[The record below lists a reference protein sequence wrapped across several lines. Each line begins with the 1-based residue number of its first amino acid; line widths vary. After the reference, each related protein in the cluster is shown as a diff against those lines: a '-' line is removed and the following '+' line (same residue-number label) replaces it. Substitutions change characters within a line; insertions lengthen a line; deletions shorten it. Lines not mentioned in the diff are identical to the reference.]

1 MRFLCAIR
9 IVCWR
14 VSVFYVAAV
23 SAIPADGVPCGG
35 RVLHGHLLA
44 LPPRCLVG
52 WRGCFGR
59 LPTPPLVYFPA
70 PSPQPPSPPGK
81 GEIFCFLMQGA
92 PPLAFPALD
101 RLRHLQNLP
110 LWCLKG
116 GYSPCGTC
124 SPCPGGEDHLKRRR
138 RLRRIVPSPPV
149 PPLLGWR
156 HCSPVPRPNRH
167 APPGIGTPPQPRLA
181 RDKAPRRVPGRQLQS
196 VPRGFSPGDARGG
209 APCMKITLVPP
220 PSRWEGGQGGY
231 PSPSGKGGRKE
242 S

>member
-35 RVLHGHLLA
+35 ACPARAPARPAAVVPAGGAWRFRSPAYPATVVPAGGACLLCR
-44 LPPRCLVG
+44 LPP
-52 WRGCFGR
+52 
-59 LPTPPLVYFPA
+59 LPLAFFPA
-70 PSPQPPSPPGK
+70 PYPPDPLPRWGR
-81 GEIFCFLMQGA
+81 GRFFCFLMQGA

-110 LWCLKG
+110 CRCPEG

-156 HCSPVPRPNRH
+156 HC
-167 APPGIGTPPQPRLA
+167 Q
-181 RDKAPRRVPGRQLQS
+181 
-196 VPRGFSPGDARGG
+196 
-209 APCMKITLVPP
+209 
-220 PSRWEGGQGGY
+220 
-231 PSPSGKGGRKE
+231 
-242 S
+242 

>member
-35 RVLHGHLLA
+35 RVLHGHLLVLPLWCPVGGLPSLSPACPATA
-44 LPPRCLVG
+44 LPCWVA
-52 WRGCFGR
+52 R
-59 LPTPPLVYFPA
+59 LFWSLANPA
-70 PSPQPPSPPGK
+70 FSLFSCPPSPKGK
-81 GEIFCFLMQGA
+81 DIPPAPLPLRGRGRFFCFLMQGA
-92 PPLAFPALD
+92 SPLASPALD

-124 SPCPGGEDHLKRRR
+124 SPCPGGEDHLKRRSS
-138 RLRRIVPSPPV
+138 SPPV

-156 HCSPVPRPNRH
+156 HC
-167 APPGIGTPPQPRLA
+167 Q
-181 RDKAPRRVPGRQLQS
+181 
-196 VPRGFSPGDARGG
+196 
-209 APCMKITLVPP
+209 
-220 PSRWEGGQGGY
+220 
-231 PSPSGKGGRKE
+231 
-242 S
+242 

>member
-70 PSPQPPSPPGK
+70 PSPQPPSPVGK

-92 PPLAFPALD
+92 SPLAFP
-101 RLRHLQNLP
+101 RLNPR
-110 LWCLKG
+110 
-116 GYSPCGTC
+116 GTC
-124 SPCPGGEDHLKRRR
+124 SPCRCGALWGACPLC
-138 RLRRIVPSPPV
+138 RLPPLPLVCFSAPPPSPVGKGGGYKFISPGAS
-149 PPLLGWR
+149 PP
-156 HCSPVPRPNRH
+156 
-167 APPGIGTPPQPRLA
+167 APPGLNPWFAAQTEERCFL
-181 RDKAPRRVPGRQLQS
+181 
-196 VPRGFSPGDARGG
+196 
-209 APCMKITLVPP
+209 
-220 PSRWEGGQGGY
+220 
-231 PSPSGKGGRKE
+231 
-242 S
+242 

>member
-92 PPLAFPALD
+92 PPLASPALD
-101 RLRHLQNLP
+101 RLRHLQSLP
-110 LWCLKG
+110 SRYLAG
-116 GYSPCGTC
+116 GLAPGVAGSTSAAVVPCGGGLPSL
-124 SPCPGGEDHLKRRR
+124 SPAYPAFSFPSCPLSPYP
-138 RLRRIVPSPPV
+138 PSPAGRGRILV
-149 PPLLGWR
+149 FLCKGLRPL
-156 HCSPVPRPNRH
+156 HPR
-167 APPGIGTPPQPRLA
+167 A
-181 RDKAPRRVPGRQLQS
+181 
-196 VPRGFSPGDARGG
+196 
-209 APCMKITLVPP
+209 
-220 PSRWEGGQGGY
+220 
-231 PSPSGKGGRKE
+231 
-242 S
+242 